1 MYRLNFQKLSPTLLK
16 QYIAAFYI
24 YHFDANSDVQL
35 FPKGVFEI
43 VFQSDGRFQHNTSY
57 SSGWQT
63 RPQNFI
69 GGLHNKSYHV
79 KSRQKNSYCIVVEFK
94 PDTAKYFIH
103 HSLRDFQNNVV
114 DTSEVWGEDAM
125 TLSEKLN
132 LEENDGNKVKLI
144 ENFLLG
150 KMIEHKQSKIENA
163 LKLIFASEGFIEI
176 SELAKSSALSDA
188 QFRKRFNNEIGI
200 SPSQYCKIV
209 RANTALARLKKPL
222 PKTVN

>member
-24 YHFDANSDVQL
+24 YHFDTNSDVQL

-114 DTSEVWGEDAM
+114 DTSEVWERCYD
-125 TLSEKLN
+125 
-132 LEENDGNKVKLI
+132 
-144 ENFLLG
+144 
-150 KMIEHKQSKIENA
+150 
-163 LKLIFASEGFIEI
+163 
-176 SELAKSSALSDA
+176 
-188 QFRKRFNNEIGI
+188 
-200 SPSQYCKIV
+200 IV
-209 RANTALARLKKPL
+209 
-222 PKTVN
+222 

>member
-1 MYRLNFQKLSPTLLK
+1 
-16 QYIAAFYI
+16 
-24 YHFDANSDVQL
+24 
-35 FPKGVFEI
+35 
-43 VFQSDGRFQHNTSY
+43 
-57 SSGWQT
+57 
-63 RPQNFI
+63 
-69 GGLHNKSYHV
+69 
-79 KSRQKNSYCIVVEFK
+79 
-94 PDTAKYFIH
+94 
-103 HSLRDFQNNVV
+103 
-114 DTSEVWGEDAM
+114 M

-209 RANTALARLKKPL
+209 RVNTALARLKKPL

>member
-79 KSRQKNSYCIVVEFK
+79 KSCQKNSYCIVVEFK

-114 DTSEVWGEDAM
+114 DTSEVWR
-125 TLSEKLN
+125 
-132 LEENDGNKVKLI
+132 
-144 ENFLLG
+144 
-150 KMIEHKQSKIENA
+150 KM
-163 LKLIFASEGFIEI
+163 L
-176 SELAKSSALSDA
+176 
-188 QFRKRFNNEIGI
+188 
-200 SPSQYCKIV
+200 
-209 RANTALARLKKPL
+209 
-222 PKTVN
+222 